1 MTAANETKSCYKSLG
16 YQYLPGEV
24 HALWGLPEILRGDVE
39 NGRRFHSGQ
48 TGKEQE
54 LWILE
59 NSFASANRTG
69 FGFVSITKG
78 YTLSIKQH
86 KCTLGI
92 SVAILRMSVGG
103 LLFSFLF
110 FSFTSRNNLNRMI

>member
-1 MTAANETKSCYKSLG
+1 MRPKSCYKPLG

-24 HALWGLPEILRGDVE
+24 HALWGLPEILRGDFE

-59 NSFASANRTG
+59 IHLSLQTEQVLILSALQRD
-69 FGFVSITKG
+69 
-78 YTLSIKQH
+78 TL
-86 KCTLGI
+86 L
-92 SVAILRMSVGG
+92 A
-103 LLFSFLF
+103 
-110 FSFTSRNNLNRMI
+110 